1 MTSVGPEAATGLG
14 PTALD
19 AAMLRIHDANGD
31 PVGGGF
37 LVTPELALTCAH
49 VVSAALG
56 TDDGTRPDA
65 SARLRLDL
73 PLLPTAPSAE
83 ASVEHWVPAAEQG
96 RATGTPGDVA
106 VLRLHGSPPG
116 ARPIRLVEARDLWGH
131 PARAFGFPLGRPG
144 GVWHSGVLRSR
155 QADGW
160 VQVDLAGAGYRIS
173 GGFSGGAVWDESLV
187 GAVGMMAVAEAGE
200 PPVSYLIP
208 TEALMAAWPPL
219 RGLVLPPSPFRG
231 LAAFQEADAGVFHG
245 REKESDDLA
254 AMVRAERRV
263 CLVGPSGSGK
273 SSLALAGVVP
283 RLRAEGFAVAVL
295 RPGSGSSPLSALASA
310 LLPLIEPDLGATERL
325 LRLPGLRDAL
335 AQGGLADL
343 VPQVLRD
350 TGRNRLLIV
359 VDQFEELLAQETEAV
374 DALADVL
381 FTGALPDAVSVLTTL
396 RADFLETALAHPR
409 IAPVVRSP
417 VYVLGAM
424 SEEDLRRVVTA
435 PVAAI
440 PGVAYEARLVDR
452 ILSDTG
458 AEPGALSLLGFTL
471 DLLWRQQSGGRLTHA
486 AYEEL
491 GEVPGAL
498 SAYAERVWAESVPVS
513 EEPDAKRLFTRLIGL
528 PIGSTTATR
537 RTALRSEMSAEEW
550 DIARRL
556 AATRLLVTDRDGE
569 GVETVELAH
578 EALISGWDRLG
589 AWVADDRSFL
599 AWRESLRHDVDRWNG
614 AGRTPDLLPTSSALE
629 LADRWPG
636 ERAAYLSDAE
646 RDYLRQGRL
655 HRRTRVRRRRA
666 LLSGLAGLVALA
678 LVLGS
683 LFAYQRHVSAE
694 LDALADSR
702 ALVQASADEAY
713 LDPAQSVMLALAAYR
728 TSPTQE
734 ARNALLRAY
743 LKYSWSDRTLSGLL
757 GQVGRIHASRDGSVL
772 LARTRQGTA
781 TLFTHAA
788 DGRVRQR
795 RLDSDTQVD
804 FPVVAPGGERVA
816 FVNIDGSVEW
826 YDVRDAGRGQVG
838 GPHRLPAAPEVA
850 EDSFADNRAD
860 MSADG
865 ELLASESSAHVV
877 WWDLRTGGGPRR
889 VPAPAHNDGTVWF
902 GPDSRTVLTG
912 VYDSGSSH
920 TESVVAVDLLT
931 GAKRTVATGVSGF
944 GVSGDGGVVS
954 FCRTGSGGA
963 AVAARRVSDGA
974 PLGRPYTQ
982 KGESVCQLA
991 ATDVTGHRVAIG
1003 GASSMSLIDLDEG
1016 RQISQIHLPDGVYA
1030 SYYPRLAATA
1040 RGPMLI
1046 GTADTQISYT
1056 LLPSG
1061 PGSLDVGGAALTPDG
1076 GRIVYVAKDG
1086 SRLQLRTTGGTER
1099 LLADAA
1105 LAKPYHVPDKTDV
1118 IRFDRAGRLLAD
1130 REGESL
1136 IAVRDAASL
1145 RPTARITVPPPPAG
1159 TASSSLLTYF
1169 FDRADRLVTVSGTRI
1184 QLWDPRDGRRLA
1196 EFDAT
1201 SLHPTVAGG
1210 VPQLYVSGYTTGD
1223 EVMVLAGGDRTVR
1236 VLDLRTGR
1244 LRPDMTIGTDT
1255 IGILYDPSGRYF
1267 AVLRHGSV
1275 VELWRRHPLRREL
1288 GPLPSL
1294 GDDVFVARFLGTHG
1308 RFLLAS
1314 NNAVRVYRVGARAY
1328 EQSYDFGG
1336 ASDTISGPHY
1346 QFIDA
1351 SRDGRT
1357 VLYANGDDAGG
1368 PLVLDPEA
1376 WARRLCQV
1384 IGYRD
1389 FTPDERAGLPVPLPG
1404 RPACPSTGGAADV
1417 SSRGTSS
1424 HRP

>member
-1 MTSVGPEAATGLG
+1 MTPAGPEAAAGLG
-14 PTALD
+14 PAALD
-19 AAMLRIHDANGD
+19 TAMLRIHDASGE

-56 TDDGTRPDA
+56 ADRGTRPDA

-73 PLLPTAPSAE
+73 PLLPSAPSVE
-83 ASVEHWVPAAEQG
+83 ASVEHWVPPAAGAE
-96 RATGTPGDVA
+96 TLGDVA
-106 VLRLHGSPPG
+106 VLRLHESPPG

-131 PARAFGFPLGRPG
+131 PARAFGFPLGRSG

-160 VQVDLAGAGYRIS
+160 VQVDLTGAGYRVS
-173 GGFSGGAVWDESLV
+173 GGFSGGPVWDENLA
-187 GAVGMMAVAEAGE
+187 GAVGMMAVAEAGD

-219 RGLVLPPSPFRG
+219 RGLVLPSSPFRG

-245 REKESDDLA
+245 REKESDELA

-310 LLPLIEPDLGATERL
+310 LLALLEPDLGATERL

-335 AQGGLADL
+335 ADGGLGDL
-343 VPQVLRD
+343 VPQVLRNE
-350 TGRNRLLIV
+350 GRDRLLIV

-374 DALADVL
+374 DALAGVL
-381 FTGALPDAVSVLTTL
+381 FTDAPPDAVRVLTTL

-409 IAPVVRSP
+409 IAPVVRRP

-440 PGVAYEARLVDR
+440 SGVGYEDRLVDR
-452 ILSDTG
+452 ILADTG

-471 DLLWRQQSGGRLTHA
+471 DLLWRQQSGGLLTHA
-486 AYEEL
+486 AYDEL
-491 GEVPGAL
+491 GGVPGAL
-498 SAYAERVWAESVPVS
+498 SAYAERVWAESVPSS
-513 EEPDAKRLFTRLIGL
+513 EEPDAKRLFTRLISL
-528 PIGSTTATR
+528 PVGSTTATR

-578 EALISGWDRLG
+578 EALIGGWDRLS

-599 AWRESLRHDVDRWNG
+599 AWRGSLQHDLDRWND
-614 AGRTPDLLPTSSALE
+614 AGRTPDLLPTSSTLE
-629 LADRWPG
+629 LADRWPA
-636 ERAAYLSDAE
+636 ERSTYLSDAE

-655 HRRTRVRRRRA
+655 HRRARARRRQVI
-666 LLSGLAGLVALA
+666 LSGLAGLVALA

-683 LFAYQRHVSAE
+683 LFAYQRHVSAG

-702 ALVQASADEAY
+702 ALVQSSADEAY

-728 TSPTQE
+728 ASPTQE

-757 GQVGRIHASRDGSVL
+757 GQVARIQASRNGDVL
-772 LARTRQGTA
+772 LARTVQGTA

-788 DGRVRQR
+788 DGRMRQR

-804 FPVVAPGGERVA
+804 FPVVAPDGERVA

-826 YDVRDAGRGQVG
+826 YDVRDADRGLVG
-838 GPHRLPAAPEVA
+838 APHRLPAAPEVA
-850 EDSFADNRAD
+850 ENSFADNRAD
-860 MSADG
+860 LSEDG
-865 ELLASESSAHVV
+865 ALLASESSAHVV
-877 WWDLRTGGGPRR
+877 WWNLRTGGAPRR
-889 VPAPAHNDGTVWF
+889 VPAPKDNDGTVWF
-902 GPDSRTVLTG
+902 GPDDRTVLTG
-912 VYDSGSSH
+912 VYRSGPSH
-920 TESVVAVDLLT
+920 TEDVVAVDLAT
-931 GAKRTVATGVSGF
+931 GAKRTVATDVSGF
-944 GVSGDGGVVS
+944 GVSGDGNVVS
-954 FCRTGSGGA
+954 FCRTGDGGA
-963 AVAARRVSDGA
+963 AVAARRVADGA
-974 PLGRPYTQ
+974 PVGRPYTQ
-982 KGESVCQLA
+982 KGENVCQLA
-991 ATDVTGHRVAIG
+991 ATDVTGHHVAVG
-1003 GASSMSLIDLDEG
+1003 GASSMSLIDLDQG
-1016 RQISQIHLPDGVYA
+1016 RQVSQTHLPDGVVS
-1030 SYYPRLAATA
+1030 SYYPRLAATGG
-1040 RGPMLI
+1040 GPVLI
-1046 GTADTQISYT
+1046 GTADTQITYT
-1056 LLPSG
+1056 RLSSG
-1061 PGSLDVGGAALTPDG
+1061 PGNIDVGGAALTPDG
-1076 GRIVYVAKDG
+1076 GRVVYVAKDG
-1086 SRLQLRTTGGTER
+1086 SRLQLRTTDGTGR
-1099 LLADAA
+1099 PLAEAVRP
-1105 LAKPYHVPDKTDV
+1105 KPYLVPDKADV
-1118 IRFDRAGRLLAD
+1118 PRFDRTGRLLAE

-1145 RPTARITVPPPPAG
+1145 RPTAQITVPPPPVD
-1159 TASSSLLTYF
+1159 TTSSSTLTYF
-1169 FDRADRLVTVSGTRI
+1169 FDRADHLVTVSGTRI

-1201 SLHPTVAGG
+1201 ALHPTVAGG
-1210 VPQLYVSGYTTGD
+1210 VPQLYVSEYTTGD
-1223 EVMVLAGGDRTVR
+1223 EVIVLAGGDRVVH

-1244 LRPDMTIGTDT
+1244 LRPDMTTGTDT
-1255 IGILYDPSGRYF
+1255 IALVYDPSGRYF
-1267 AVLRHGSV
+1267 ALLRHGSV

-1294 GDDVFVARFLGTHG
+1294 GNDTFVAKFLDAHG
-1308 RFLLAS
+1308 HFLLAS
-1314 NNAVRVYRVGARAY
+1314 NEAVRVYRVGARAY
-1328 EQSYDFGG
+1328 QQSYDFGD
-1336 ASDTISGPHY
+1336 ASDTISATHY
-1346 QFIDA
+1346 QFLDA
-1351 SRDGRT
+1351 SRNGRT
-1357 VLYANGDDAGG
+1357 VVYADGDDAGA
-1368 PLVLDPEA
+1368 LVLDPGA
-1376 WARRLCQV
+1376 WARQLCRI

-1389 FTPDERAGLPVPLPG
+1389 FTPDERAGLPVRVPG
-1404 RPACPSTGGAADV
+1404 GPTCSD
-1417 SSRGTSS
+1417 TS
-1424 HRP
+1424 H